1 MTFDDQ
7 DDELMFRLQFPKV
20 TVQHGIHKRD
30 GYLTEMSVKLLLVE
44 LRRNGFEIVKSKA
57 T

>member
-7 DDELMFRLQFPKV
+7 DDELMFRLQFPRV
-20 TVQHGIHKRD
+20 TIQHGIHQRA
-30 GYLTEMSVKLLLVE
+30 GYLTEMSVKLLLAE